1 MKIGTIIAQKRK
13 NLGMSQEQLAEA
25 LLVSRSAVAK
35 WESDNGMPDIENLKA
50 LSKVLGCSIDEL
62 VGNVIEN
69 TAEQSKEDTPVQ
81 AIPVAMDKFNKY
93 LLQRCRVELSD
104 WNDGFSEGYLI
115 GQDESFLYYVVPEK
129 KRAFI
134 GCLAK
139 QYITEIEI
147 LPEAK
152 KQVDLSSYE
161 TVSKE
166 YFIGKQVN
174 VSLNERRFFDGIFGK
189 DMEFREA
196 ELLVFSEK
204 QAVLQLKNRLME
216 TNVDIADVVKIE
228 TEE

>member
-1 MKIGTIIAQKRK
+1 MKIGTIIVQKRK

-50 LSKVLGCSIDEL
+50 LSKVLNVSIDEL

-81 AIPVAMDKFNKY
+81 DIPVAMDKFNKY
-93 LLQRCRVELSD
+93 LLQCCRVELSD
-104 WNDGFSEGYLI
+104 WNDGFSEGYII
-115 GQDESFLYYVVPEK
+115 GQDKDFFFYVIPEK
-129 KRAFI
+129 KNNLV

-147 LPEAK
+147 LPAAK
-152 KQVDLSSYE
+152 KQVDLTRYE
-161 TVSKE
+161 TFSKE

-174 VSLNERRFFDGIFGK
+174 VSLNERRFLDGIFGM

-196 ELLVFSEK
+196 ELLEFSDK
-204 QAVLQLKNRLME
+204 QVVLQMKNRLLE
-216 TNVDIADVVKIE
+216 TKVDFADLLKIE

>member
-50 LSKVLGCSIDEL
+50 LSKVLNVSIDEL

-69 TAEQSKEDTPVQ
+69 MEEQSKEDASAQGAPE
-81 AIPVAMDKFNKY
+81 KFQKY
-93 LLQRCRVELSD
+93 LWQCCRVELSD
-104 WNDGFSEGYLI
+104 WNDGFSEGYII
-115 GQDESFLYYVVPEK
+115 GQDESFLHYAIPEK

-152 KQVDLSSYE
+152 KQVDLSRYE
-161 TVSKE
+161 TISRD

-189 DMEFREA
+189 DREFREA
-196 ELLVFSEK
+196 ELLAFSEK
-204 QAVLQLKNRLME
+204 QVVLQMKNRLME
-216 TNVDIADVVKIE
+216 TKIDFADLVKIE

>member
-13 NLGMSQEQLAEA
+13 KFGMSQEQLAEA

-62 VGNVIEN
+62 VGNVNEEN
-69 TAEQSKEDTPVQ
+69 DRAVVSLETALERVSSE
-81 AIPVAMDKFNKY
+81 KFQKY
-93 LLQRCRVELSD
+93 LWQRCNVNMSD

-189 DMEFREA
+189 DREFREA
-196 ELLVFSEK
+196 ELLAFSEK
-204 QAVLQLKNRLME
+204 QVVLQLKNRLME